1 MTKLTGRYI
10 EIEMFPLNF
19 YEYLDM
25 RKFLNKE
32 VNQNLYVEFEN
43 YIREGGFPKA
53 LDYES
58 KEDKINYVKSVVTQI
73 YDKDIRKNN
82 KIRDAELFEQI
93 QKFVI
98 DNFSSKIS
106 ITSIQR
112 ELKKR
117 GSNVERRTIR
127 RYIDILVKAKI
138 LYPCEP
144 FDIKSKKSV
153 FGGEK
158 QYYLSDLS
166 IYFALST
173 NSEINYGP
181 SLENIVFT
189 YLKGKGYNIS
199 VGSIGEL
206 EIDFIARKDF
216 LNYYYIQVSRSL
228 MDEKTSER
236 EYRPFYKIKDVHPC
250 YIFTM
255 DPLPG
260 QKDGIKEINILDFM
274 STNSNL

>member
-181 SLENIVFT
+181 SLENIV
-189 YLKGKGYNIS
+189 
-199 VGSIGEL
+199 
-206 EIDFIARKDF
+206 
-216 LNYYYIQVSRSL
+216 SL
-228 MDEKTSER
+228 
-236 EYRPFYKIKDVHPC
+236 I
-250 YIFTM
+250 
-255 DPLPG
+255 
-260 QKDGIKEINILDFM
+260 
-274 STNSNL
+274 